1 MSLSPKMTA
10 AIVALRERLDDL
22 SHPWM
27 ITGSVAAALHG
38 VATSPGDIDI
48 ETDERGAYAI
58 ERRLS
63 DLVELPVTRRT
74 DEGETSSA
82 FGRFLIAGVA
92 VEVMGDMRM
101 RSAGGEWRGPHD
113 VAPRLV
119 VVEFEGGPLPIAT
132 RDALVRLYDDLERP
146 DQSAEVRALR
156 IDS

>member
-1 MSLSPKMTA
+1 MSVTPKVSA
-10 AIVALRERLDDL
+10 AIVALRERLDEL
-22 SHPWM
+22 SQPWM

-38 VATSPGDIDI
+38 ADVEPDDIDI

-82 FGRFLIAGVA
+82 FGRFLILGVA

-101 RSAGGEWRGPHD
+101 RTAGGEWRGPHP
-113 VAPRLV
+113 VEPRTELV
-119 VVEFEGGPLPIAT
+119 DFEGAPLPIAT
-132 RDALVRLYDDLERP
+132 REALAKLYDDLERP
-146 DQSAEVRALR
+146 DQSAQVRALR
-156 IDS
+156 IDP